1 MNIQLTSPVKA
12 ETFATIFQ
20 HMKLFTDNINIMF
33 ESERMFI
40 QGMDSAR
47 VSIFEITLPATWFDE
62 YEHEDQG
69 TILIG
74 ISSSLLFRVL
84 NTRDKSQNLIIKFD
98 QENSDKLLVDFVGES
113 KVAFDKHFEL
123 PLMNIDEE
131 MMAIPEIDYQA
142 EFSLS
147 SSNYSNMINQMKMF
161 GDCLEIKCS
170 EERIDLLS
178 NSVDLG
184 KMSVNIPIED
194 LTEFSINEGET
205 LDISFSLNYMH
216 MFCMYSKLSK
226 DVNLSI
232 RDNYPMKMLYKLG
245 EEGAQMTFYLAPKL
259 GKD

>member
-1 MNIQLTSPVKA
+1 MNVQLTTPVKA

-62 YEHEDQG
+62 YEHENQG

-131 MMAIPEIDYQA
+131 MMVIPEIDYQA

-147 SSNYSNMINQMKMF
+147 SSNYSNMIHQMKMF

-170 EERIDLLS
+170 EDRIDLLS

-226 DVNLSI
+226 DVNISI
-232 RDNYPMKMLYKLG
+232 CDNYPMKMLYKLG

-259 GKD
+259 SND

>member
-1 MNIQLTSPVKA
+1 
-12 ETFATIFQ
+12 
-20 HMKLFTDNINIMF
+20 
-33 ESERMFI
+33 
-40 QGMDSAR
+40 
-47 VSIFEITLPATWFDE
+47 
-62 YEHEDQG
+62 
-69 TILIG
+69 
-74 ISSSLLFRVL
+74 
-84 NTRDKSQNLIIKFD
+84 
-98 QENSDKLLVDFVGES
+98 VDFTGES

-123 PLMNIDEE
+123 PLMDIDEE
-131 MMAIPEIDYQA
+131 MMAIPEIEYQA

-147 SSNYSNMINQMKMF
+147 SANYSNMINQMKMF

-226 DVNLSI
+226 DVNLSVS
-232 RDNYPMKMLYKLG
+232 DNYPMKMVYKLG
-245 EEGAQMTFYLAPKL
+245 EEGAEMIFYLAPKL
-259 GKD
+259 SND

>member
-1 MNIQLTSPVKA
+1 
-12 ETFATIFQ
+12 
-20 HMKLFTDNINIMF
+20 MKLFTDNINIMF

-40 QGMDSAR
+40 QGMDGAR
-47 VSIFEITLPATWFDE
+47 VSIFEITLPSSWFDK
-62 YEHEDQG
+62 YEHEDEG
-69 TILIG
+69 TVLIG

-84 NTRDKSQNLIIKFD
+84 NTRDKSQNLTIQFD
-98 QENSDKLLVDFVGES
+98 KENSDKLLVDFTGES

-123 PLMNIDEE
+123 PLMDIDEE
-131 MMAIPEIDYQA
+131 MMAIPEIEYQA

-147 SSNYSNMINQMKMF
+147 SANYSNMINQMKMF

-170 EERIDLLS
+170 EDRIDLLS

-216 MFCMYSKLSK
+216 MFCMYSKLPK
-226 DVNLSI
+226 DVNLSVS
-232 RDNYPMKMLYKLG
+232 DNYPMKMVYKLG
-245 EEGAQMTFYLAPKL
+245 EEGAEMIFYLAPKL
-259 GKD
+259 SND

>member
-62 YEHEDQG
+62 YEHENQG

-131 MMAIPEIDYQA
+131 MMVIPEIDYQA

-147 SSNYSNMINQMKMF
+147 SSNYSNMINFCANFSSKF
-161 GDCLEIKCS
+161 TREPRKNFHEGI
-170 EERIDLLS
+170 ER
-178 NSVDLG
+178 
-184 KMSVNIPIED
+184 
-194 LTEFSINEGET
+194 
-205 LDISFSLNYMH
+205 
-216 MFCMYSKLSK
+216 
-226 DVNLSI
+226 
-232 RDNYPMKMLYKLG
+232 
-245 EEGAQMTFYLAPKL
+245 PK
-259 GKD
+259 GPK

>member
-47 VSIFEITLPATWFDE
+47 VSIFEITLPATWFDV
-62 YEHEDQG
+62 YQHKNPG

-131 MMAIPEIDYQA
+131 MMVIPEIDYQA

-170 EERIDLLS
+170 EDRIDLLS

-194 LTEFSINEGET
+194 LTEFSINEGDT

-226 DVNLSI
+226 DVNISI
-232 RDNYPMKMLYKLG
+232 CDNYPMKMLYKLG
-245 EEGAQMTFYLAPKL
+245 EEGAEMTFYLAPKL
-259 GKD
+259 SND

>member
-1 MNIQLTSPVKA
+1 VKA

-62 YEHEDQG
+62 YEHENQG

-131 MMAIPEIDYQA
+131 MMVIPEIDYQA

-147 SSNYSNMINQMKMF
+147 SSNYSNMIHQMKMF

-170 EERIDLLS
+170 EDRIDLLS

-226 DVNLSI
+226 DVNISI
-232 RDNYPMKMLYKLG
+232 CDNYPMKMLYKLG

-259 GKD
+259 SND